1 MSSKNKKNKQ
11 TGADKAS
18 NLDIRLDAKLGG
30 IRHEPEFIP
39 LPVDE
44 FVMPVPEIESEQE
57 PVSAEPRDTDIYET
71 EQGGA
76 KPDETAMLIPEES
89 EDPADKALAKMADD
103 SVRSY
108 YSFVNLAIL
117 VIASLGIALT
127 FLFIRE
133 GDLYSVDNIQ
143 LSAETFFDGSYTA
156 SLSNRYINE
165 MKLDTVITRLANVT
179 RYAYGFGSDISF
191 RPVIPDSQGTTDDE
205 PYITKT
211 TTTWNSDE
219 TTTSS
224 VSQSVAASV
233 NGSFTGTPVTM
244 PSLTLDVEPDF
255 TGALNRTTTSLTT
268 SLTTT
273 APYSYTATASAAPPA
288 SVTAATS
295 AEPSQT
301 ETNSDV
307 TEDPISSETDA
318 SPTETD
324 EPDQT
329 PTVTEPPEA
338 SPEE

>member
-1 MSSKNKKNKQ
+1 MPSKNKKNKKPCD
-11 TGADKAS
+11 DKAAD
-18 NLDIRLDAKLGG
+18 LDVRLDAKLGG
-30 IRHEPEFIP
+30 VRHEPEFIP
-39 LPVDE
+39 LPVGE
-44 FVMPVPEIESEQE
+44 FVMPVPETENGSET
-57 PVSAEPRDTDIYET
+57 VGADIYDSEIYEA

-76 KPDETAMLIPEES
+76 KPDEAAMLIPEES
-89 EDPADKALAKMADD
+89 ESSADKALAEMAAD

-108 YSFVNLAIL
+108 YTFINLAVL
-117 VIASLGIALT
+117 VIAALAIALT

-143 LSAETFFDGSYTA
+143 LSAETFLDGSYTA

-165 MKLDTVITRLANVT
+165 MKLDAVITKLANAT
-179 RYAYGFGSDISF
+179 RYAYGFGSDISL
-191 RPVIPDSQGTTDDE
+191 RPVIPDSQGNADDE

-211 TTTWNSDE
+211 TTTWRSEE
-219 TTTSS
+219 TTVSS
-224 VSQSVAASV
+224 VSQSATASV
-233 NGSFTGTPVTM
+233 NASFTGTPVTM
-244 PSLTLDVEPDF
+244 PSLTLDVESDF

-273 APYSYTATASAAPPA
+273 APYSYTATASTAPPA
-288 SVTAATS
+288 SVTTATS

-329 PTVTEPPEA
+329 PTVTEPPET